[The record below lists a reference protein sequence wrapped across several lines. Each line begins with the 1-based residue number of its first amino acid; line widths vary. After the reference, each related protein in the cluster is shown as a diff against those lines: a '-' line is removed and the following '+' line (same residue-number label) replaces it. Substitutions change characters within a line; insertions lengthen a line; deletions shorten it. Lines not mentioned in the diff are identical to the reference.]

1 MAAGTSL
8 AWAKQTT
15 GNFGDLVLKTIIT
28 NSTTAA
34 KSYTPVINAAK
45 FNNTAKRTIGIFVE
59 GSTLSGGGNL
69 DFALE
74 GSDTEAGTVKYIL
87 LDAVVADLTT
97 GVAGYGTVDLNAY
110 PAPYYFISVL
120 PDADESAVSH
130 RTTLRVFLPNQQP

>member
-59 GSTLSGGGNL
+59 GSTLSGTNL

-120 PDADESAVSH
+120 TDADESAVAN